1 MELIKYSEK
10 LLIWMHRHNKTINWL
25 ASNLGQS
32 RQLVSKKIK
41 ENNFNSFDKSVISSL
56 GFNG

>member
-1 MELIKYSEK
+1 
-10 LLIWMHRHNKTINWL
+10 MHRHNKTINWL

>member
-10 LLIWMHRHNKTINWL
+10 LLIWMHRENKTINWP
-25 ASNLGQS
+25 ATNLRQS

-41 ENNFNSFDKSVISSL
+41 ENSFNSFDKSTISSL
-56 GFNG
+56 GFKG